1 MASWEG
7 KSAGTPLGY
16 RIFVLILK
24 WLGVFP
30 AYFVL
35 RFVAFYFLLFSRKSN
50 RHIRHYFRQVQGYS
64 KWKTWKSMFRNY
76 YLLGQT
82 IIDKVVIM
90 SGMKHPFT
98 FEFDGEENL
107 VKIGEAGEGGLL
119 LSAHAGN
126 YEIAGHLLHR
136 LNKPVNIV
144 MFDGEQEQ
152 IKAYLEKVTGKRKI
166 NLILIKNDLSHIY
179 AINDALKNKELVTMH
194 ADRFVEGNKTITRNF
209 LGKPAPFPIGPFV
222 LATTFKVPVSFVF
235 AFKENS
241 RHYHLSASP
250 AIKYDGSNRKA
261 ELDKVMTDYIT
272 AVEEK
277 VKQYPIQWY
286 NYYDF
291 WKKEV

>member
-16 RIFVLILK
+16 RIFVIILK
-24 WLGVFP
+24 RLGVFP

-50 RHIRHYFRQVQGYS
+50 PHIRNYFRRVQGYG
-64 KWKTWKSMFRNY
+64 KWQTWKSMFRNY
-76 YLLGQT
+76 YLFGQT
-82 IIDKVVIM
+82 ILDKVVIM
-90 SGMKHPFT
+90 SGMKHPFS

-107 VKIGEAGEGGLL
+107 VQMANQGEGGLL

-126 YEIAGHLLHR
+126 YEIAGHLLQR
-136 LNKPVNIV
+136 LNTAVNLV

-152 IKAYLEKVTGKRKI
+152 IKAYLEKVTGKRKLNI
-166 NLILIKNDLSHIY
+166 ILIKNDLSHIY
-179 AINDALKNKELVTMH
+179 AINEALKKKELVTMH
-194 ADRFVEGNKTITRNF
+194 ADRFVEGNKTITRNIM
-209 LGKPAPFPIGPFV
+209 GRPAPFPLGPFV

-235 AFKENS
+235 AFKES
-241 RHYHLSASP
+241 RSHYHLFASP
-250 AIKYDGSNRKA
+250 AKTYAGGERK
-261 ELDKVMTDYIT
+261 EQLDLVMGDYVK